1 MKTLGESKSLHRT
14 YPFSSEL
21 MRQLVVLSCRP
32 PSVGSHHISWEAI
45 PSRRSASGLDRRESK
60 SKRVIQDQS
69 RMLVSQDLFSLCKKI
84 RDQSHELKLSG
95 NIRQQFIGYN
105 EASAIYHKGYLSI
118 QVISNYRYI
127 DHVGRPIY
135 I

>member
-1 MKTLGESKSLHRT
+1 
-14 YPFSSEL
+14 
-21 MRQLVVLSCRP
+21 
-32 PSVGSHHISWEAI
+32 
-45 PSRRSASGLDRRESK
+45 
-60 SKRVIQDQS
+60 
-69 RMLVSQDLFSLCKKI
+69 MLVSQDLFSLCRKI

-105 EASAIYHKGYLSI
+105 EASASYHKGYLSI

-135 I
+135 IRHYPPSKISCIDIACYQKEIYPTVTTPWKWRSRKRDKILLLVDVSIKGKSSLFPIVVVNDG